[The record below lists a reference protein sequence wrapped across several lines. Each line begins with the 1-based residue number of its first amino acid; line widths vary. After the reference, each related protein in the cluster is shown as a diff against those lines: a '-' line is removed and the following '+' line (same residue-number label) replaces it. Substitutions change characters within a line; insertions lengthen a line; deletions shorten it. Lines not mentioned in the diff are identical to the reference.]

1 MSFFMGSKKRDLMDE
16 SKSRNG
22 EDSKNVRKD
31 YDNVNSISDNVF
43 PDGLSSPGFAK
54 LLEKR

>member
-1 MSFFMGSKKRDLMDE
+1 MGSKKRDLMDE

-54 LLEKR
+54 LHEKR